1 MKEVAF
7 LMNCK
12 TLINKVL
19 DFPVEFFCRGLAGQM
34 MKYILTHGA

>member
-12 TLINKVL
+12 TPINKVI
-19 DFPVEFFCRGLAGQM
+19 DFLYNFFCRGLAGQM